1 MISICLLSFPL
12 KKKQIIYF
20 PDSNLVSSWYPIDDF
35 FVSPTYLSP
44 SPATLPLPFS
54 HFRSWPLP
62 RRSPRDLLSLT
73 VSRTRLRNFWKNAL
87 SIAGW
92 TRWWLSR
99 RPPLAASPS
108 RWLLPSPRLL
118 VSSLARRPINCLR
131 RRSRSK
137 VGADRLRA
145 SAPRRIVEKVIYPI
159 GGAGYRFWTI
169 PPSQRVPRKW
179 RLRVDGLRYTINTT
193 NSLPSFSRPIG
204 CRIGQL
210 HLPIGVGG
218 SFPAVI
224 SVK

>member
-1 MISICLLSFPL
+1 MTIFCFTDLPPTLTRQLP
-12 KKKQIIYF
+12 
-20 PDSNLVSSWYPIDDF
+20 
-35 FVSPTYLSP
+35 VSPFFLP
-44 SPATLPLPFS
+44 SFTFDLD
-54 HFRSWPLP
+54 RCP

-73 VSRTRLRNFWKNAL
+73 VLTHTRLRNFWKNAL

-108 RWLLPSPRLL
+108 RSLLPSPRLP

-131 RRSRSK
+131 RRSHSK

-145 SAPRRIVEKVIYPI
+145 SAPRRIVEKVIYLN
-159 GGAGYRFWTI
+159 GGAGYGFCTI
-169 PPSQRVPRKW
+169 PSCQRVPRKW
-179 RLRVDGLRYTINTT
+179 RVRVDGLLYSINTT